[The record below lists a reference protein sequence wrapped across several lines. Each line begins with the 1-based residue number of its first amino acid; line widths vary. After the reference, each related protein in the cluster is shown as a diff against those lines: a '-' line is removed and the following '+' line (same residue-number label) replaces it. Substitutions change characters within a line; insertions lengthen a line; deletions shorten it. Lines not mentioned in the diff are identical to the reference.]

1 MIPQRQ
7 PKGQE
12 ENTCPHTRGDDPT
25 PYIAAAMSLRLV
37 PTRVGMIL
45 ELFNAK
51 SASIACPHTR
61 GDDPFVG
68 DLDTSAKLLSPH
80 AWG

>member
-1 MIPQRQ
+1 M
-7 PKGQE
+7 
-12 ENTCPHTRGDDPT
+12 
-25 PYIAAAMSLRLV
+25 LV

-61 GDDPFVG
+61 GDDPIDNETKG
-68 DLDTSAKLLSPH
+68 AKLLLSPH